1 VALAEGALVLVSASM
16 VRASLQSV
24 CAAAF
29 LLCHISAS
37 PMDHVADIQCK
48 SLDKCG
54 RIMDQNSWDKCCA
67 WHKCKACTAYAFSGF
82 VDEHVYRISC
92 SIPLEVCLQEAFVD
106 SDVFLAENSVAST
119 NAPSLPAT
127 TTEANEDST
136 ADGTH
141 RSQVLLA
148 VSLAALTA
156 VA

>member
-1 VALAEGALVLVSASM
+1 LHQVFVDSDVFLAENSVASTN
-16 VRASLQSV
+16 ASSLPATTTEADDS
-24 CAAAF
+24 
-29 LLCHISAS
+29 ISAS

-48 SLDKCG
+48 GLE
-54 RIMDQNSWDKCCA
+54 NCA
-67 WHKCKACTAYAFSGF
+67 WHKCKACTAYAFSGLI
-82 VDEHVYRISC
+82 DEHVYRISC
-92 SIPLEVCLQEAFVD
+92 SIPLEVCLHQVFVD

-156 VA
+156 MA